1 MSDADRE
8 YVQSLARYRAQID
21 GLDEQIIAL
30 FSRRLGVSEAVGAL
44 KAERGNAVGEEG
56 RAEQVLD
63 RYRQAGRLSQEGLAA
78 DWFARLGEL
87 ILDASAELQDR
98 IIDADADADAD
109 ADTDTESDSAQ

>member
-1 MSDADRE
+1 VSDADRA
-8 YVQSLARYRAQID
+8 YLQSLAAYRTQID

-30 FSRRLGVSEAVGAL
+30 FSRRLDVSEAVGAL
-44 KAERGNAVGEEG
+44 KAAEGRSVGEEG

-63 RYRQAGRLSQEGLAA
+63 RYRQAGRLSQEGQAA

-87 ILDASAELQDR
+87 ILDASAALQDR

-109 ADTDTESDSAQ
+109 TESDSAQ